1 MKNRLILMLI
11 FITLTTVGCSSEVYE
26 EKIKVGALAGPT
38 GMGMVHIMD
47 NDNYDFTISA
57 SPDEMVGKIINGE
70 FDIAAIP
77 ANMALLLYNRTEGN
91 IMVTSVN
98 ALGSLYLLENGDDI
112 ASFEDLS
119 GQNINISGKG
129 ATPDFVFQYL
139 ANQNGLSDV
148 IIDYSLNHLQ
158 LSAAVAQGD
167 VKLALLPQ
175 PHATVAMQQNKDI
188 RVALDINEEW
198 LKHNSTNPLT
208 MGVLVVQR
216 DFATKNPNLLNEFLK
231 VYEKSI
237 ELTNSDIEESARLI
251 EKYNIIPNAEVAKNA
266 IPLSNI
272 VYIDALDARD
282 SLDKFYEVLYDLNPK
297 SIGERLADDAF
308 YYKK

>member
-1 MKNRLILMLI
+1 MKNRLITILTFIALI
-11 FITLTTVGCSSEVYE
+11 TVGCSSEMSE

-57 SPDEMVGKIINGE
+57 SPDEIVGKIINGE

-77 ANMALLLYNRTEGN
+77 ANMALLLYNRTEGD
-91 IMVTSVN
+91 IMVTAVN
-98 ALGSLYLLENGDDI
+98 ALGSLYLLENGEDI
-112 ASFEDLS
+112 ISFEDLS

-148 IIDYSLNHLQ
+148 VIDYSLNHLQ

-188 RVALDINEEW
+188 RVALDINDEW

-216 DFATKNPNLLNEFLK
+216 EFATKNPNLLNEFLK
-231 VYEKSI
+231 EYEKSI

-251 EKYNIIPNAEVAKNA
+251 EKHNIIPNAEVAKNA

-272 VYIDALDARD
+272 VYIDAIDARD

-308 YYKK
+308 YYEK